1 MADVTPEAEDAAR
14 AAATRVARESY
25 GKLVAFLAARDRDI
39 AAAEDALS
47 DALAAALAD
56 WPRRGVPANPEGWL
70 IVTARRRRIDAAR
83 RGRVADEASETLRLA
98 PRSCRRPRTP
108 GRSPTAAS
116 R

>member
-1 MADVTPEAEDAAR
+1 MTPEAEGAAR

-83 RGRVADEASETLRLA
+83 RGRVADQAGATLRLA
-98 PRSCRRPRTP
+98 PRNCRRRKTP
-108 GRSPTAAS
+108 GRCPTGVW